1 MEARNGFAGVKFF
14 CLTALLAGVFACASA
29 EAATVHPCSADA
41 VAQAKKL
48 LVFYLHLDDGT
59 TNRQWSVDD
68 TARKIGEV
76 SAIRGKR
83 RFAVLEVWGN
93 VYKGSYRM
101 RFIYALVGGECI
113 LMGEEIFEDAIL

>member
-1 MEARNGFAGVKFF
+1 MTTCVAPIWERRADKGVPM
-14 CLTALLAGVFACASA
+14 
-29 EAATVHPCSADA
+29 HPCSADA

-48 LVFYLHLDDGT
+48 LVFYLHLDDGS
-59 TNRQWSVDD
+59 TNMQWSVDD

-83 RFAVLEVWGN
+83 RLDVLEVWGN

-101 RFIYALVGGECI
+101 RFIYALVGGECT
-113 LMGEEIFEDAIL
+113 LMGEEIFEDAIV

>member
-1 MEARNGFAGVKFF
+1 MEARTGLVSLKIA
-14 CLTALLAGVFACASA
+14 CLAAFLAVLIPRDSA

-59 TNRQWSVDD
+59 TNRQWSVDG
-68 TARKIGEV
+68 TARKNGEV

-83 RFAVLEVWGN
+83 RFDVLEVWGN

-101 RFIYALVGGECI
+101 RFIYALVGGECT

>member
-1 MEARNGFAGVKFF
+1 MEARTGLVSLK
-14 CLTALLAGVFACASA
+14 FACLAAFLAVLFPRDSA
-29 EAATVHPCSADA
+29 EPATVHPCSADA

-83 RFAVLEVWGN
+83 RFDVLEVWGN
-93 VYKGSYRM
+93 VYKASYRM
-101 RFIYALVGGECI
+101 RFIYALVGGECT